1 MVLVAQN
8 IRNCTSY
15 LQMQFRTL
23 HTKHRTVKTPRKS
36 QHKTQ
41 FIRAARVKQISTA
54 KSAHLCTITEFP
66 NVTCKVKQWQ
76 EALVSLTFCKIRIKI
91 GQMDLS
97 SKSVKLVTEMTYL
110 HDFYFPIIYLLI
122 RGSYRSILQ
131 RRFLKSCKHYLNLV
145 FLQVRTRFMRGGRI
159 PKGPTVERPWV
170 WRQTQVQIL
179 LCHLQLP
186 VWYSTIP
193 VM

>member
-1 MVLVAQN
+1 MVSLPPQPPQYLRYKDRGSRNQHFVFPMPNMTNLPAVNHTHPLAMVLVAQN
-8 IRNCTSY
+8 IHNCTSY

-41 FIRAARVKQISTA
+41 FIRAARVKQISMA

-66 NVTCKVKQWQ
+66 NATCKVKQRQ

-110 HDFYFPIIYLLI
+110 HDF
-122 RGSYRSILQ
+122 
-131 RRFLKSCKHYLNLV
+131 
-145 FLQVRTRFMRGGRI
+145 
-159 PKGPTVERPWV
+159 
-170 WRQTQVQIL
+170 
-179 LCHLQLP
+179 
-186 VWYSTIP
+186 
-193 VM
+193 